1 MMHGAILARPVLER
15 LTLSILQLILNHRS
29 PLTCYLDSV
38 SPACNTL
45 ADPSADKYLDPCKLR
60 TLELVSGA
68 LLTVFYKGKM
78 LRAAPFVEAEALC
91 ESLAP
96 AAAVRDHL
104 GCILSRCTWIA
115 AASMTRAHDIE
126 LPRRSRSLDDKL

>member
-1 MMHGAILARPVLER
+1 MMHGAILAPVLER
-15 LTLSILQLILNHRS
+15 LTLSILQLILNHRP

-68 LLTVFYKGKM
+68 LLTVFY
-78 LRAAPFVEAEALC
+78 
-91 ESLAP
+91 
-96 AAAVRDHL
+96 
-104 GCILSRCTWIA
+104 
-115 AASMTRAHDIE
+115 
-126 LPRRSRSLDDKL
+126 